1 MTRWLAFLQP
11 RQWKS
16 AARVVLGDVNYT
28 PPSWA
33 VTGGKAAFDS
43 MQRRPDVWAATVA
56 AIGLLS
62 AGGWQGWKWWEAH
75 RPHERQFTESRE
87 ITSNLTSPGVTP
99 VIKGKTTPNGITI
112 SFSGSCA
119 PLDAIGKPDAK
130 GVSLTPAQPGSW
142 SWSNDKALAFQTT
155 TDWPAGT
162 EYKVTLDATTLP
174 KEAKLKQT
182 KWEFTTP
189 AMTPKLASLEFY
201 TDPKDPSVHQI
212 VAEVTTTHPVKRE
225 EIEKRI
231 GIEVLGKSP
240 IFDWQGKP
248 PAALFTVTEGKD
260 QRQFWIRSARIAIPV
275 KEDFVRLTL
284 APGLASLTGGK
295 AADKAVVDKVRVPDV
310 FSGFTIEGVKTEIVR
325 TEEGEPEQFLF
336 VDTSGYAAP
345 EEIVKQLEVWLLP
358 KDRPKDADKEAVEDF
373 AWSKPGEVTPAIMK
387 LSQRVKLKQVET
399 EKSEDAPVSTR
410 HAFKILIE
418 RPGYMLAKIAAGTQ
432 ALGGFKLKNAHQEVV
447 SVPEFPREIDVLG
460 KGGLLALNGEKKI
473 SIKSRGA
480 KHIRYAIGRVP
491 VGEVNHLASMTSGDF
506 EAPEFRTSIFDEE
519 NLARVKMDVR
529 SSGWRNDYQANYTT
543 FDFAAAMQAADPSD
557 PDASRGLF
565 FFEAQGVE
573 PADNV
578 EEADAKDAETDWKP
592 IDEDTN
598 TRRFILVTDLG
609 LLVKRN
615 ADATREVFV
624 QSISKGEPVTG
635 ASVKIIAKN
644 GEFIAEATTGPDG
657 HVHFDSVEGLDRQK
671 KPVAIIA
678 RLGND
683 VSFIPFQRPD
693 RLLDF
698 SRFDTGGVLAS
709 QNETLDG
716 FLFTERGVY
725 RPGDTVH
732 VGGIVRRRDWEGKLE
747 GLPLEIRIID
757 AKDAVIY
764 SDKIPLSADGFIEW
778 EAETSDADPTGK
790 YAVEL
795 HLVRAEDDRERIG
808 RTVFRVEDFQPDR
821 MKMTVAFN
829 TPKGHA
835 WVQPRDVSATLDLQ
849 TLFGFP
855 AADRK
860 VKAKIELNAA
870 SFAFEQFPDFTF
882 HNRAP
887 SKFEPDE
894 DSESE
899 AGKTVELGEQKTNA
913 EGKAEFDL
921 ALERFEGGSFFM
933 NFLAEGFEADGG
945 RSVRAAQ
952 SMLVAPLPYVAG
964 YKADGALDYIGKDTQ
979 RGLKLIAVGPDL
991 KPIAQPG
998 LTYRI
1003 IQIKHVSVLTKQD
1016 SGSYAYVSTKRES
1029 AAGEG
1034 PLPLAVDGANFALPT
1049 VNSGEF
1055 RFELRDTENH
1065 VVCACSFTVV
1075 GKGDMQRSLERDAEL
1090 GVKLARDNWNSG
1102 DPLELS
1108 LSAPYTGAGLITI
1121 ERERVLGW
1129 QWFKSP
1135 TPASTQRITVPGGF
1149 EGTGYVN
1156 VSFVRALDSPEVFM
1170 SPLSYAVQ
1178 PFTANPDKRR
1188 MAVELDAPKIAKPG
1202 EVLRIGYKTAKPSR
1216 VVIFAVDEG
1225 IHQITDYKLPQ
1236 PLTHFFRKR
1245 ALETE
1250 TEQLLDLILPE
1261 FSLLS
1266 KKAYGG
1272 DEDGALKMNLNP
1284 FKRRKEAPV
1293 VFWSG
1298 LVAAGPDRRE
1308 VTYEVPDYFAGGLK
1322 IMAVAVA
1329 ADAIGAAETKS
1340 IVRGP
1345 FVLTPNVPTFAAP
1358 GDEFVASLTVANNLE
1373 GANASTA
1380 VALQV
1385 GGSEHLE
1392 IIGEPQM
1399 NVDVAPGKETT
1410 VRFRVKARDSLGG
1423 AELVFNAS
1431 GGGQS
1436 LKRAATLS
1444 VRPAAPYMTNVQ
1456 SGWFR
1461 LAKQDVKVT
1470 RDLYPHFRKAE
1481 ATVSALPIGLA
1492 RGLESYLAEY
1502 PHGCSEQIT
1511 SRAMSRLLL
1520 ATEADFGFDQA
1531 EATKQLDSAFSLLYS
1546 RQGSKGG
1553 FGYWDDR
1560 ADGGIEF
1567 LSVYVTHFL
1576 TEAREANFAVPAE
1589 LLDGAR
1595 GRMKLM
1601 AREKIKSL
1609 DEAEIQAA
1617 AIYLLTRNGEVTTN
1631 FILNLRDTLEKDYK
1645 GKWQNTLAAAYMAG
1659 TYVLLKQ
1666 EKEGRSLMQSYWSSA
1681 DKQPKLDRWRGW
1693 YHRDPKIKQTQGF
1706 ALLCRHFPDLAAKLK
1721 YEDLAMITEPISR
1734 NSFNTIS
1741 AAYSILALKAYSKL
1755 VQKSDLKLSI
1765 SQLSTQG
1772 EPRLLLP
1779 DGGGLRTANF
1789 DSGISGLRFHLD
1801 QGKLDIGA
1809 FYQVTE
1815 AGFDKGLPT
1824 TTIADG
1830 LEVFRDLSDKDGKAT
1845 AKLKVGESATVTIR
1859 VRNNSPDELTN
1870 IAVLDLMPGGFELEP
1885 NGLKP
1890 GRDTVPGVDYV
1901 DVREDRNVFFAG
1913 LSKGQSKSFVY
1924 RIKPVCAGKF
1934 AVPPVFAESMYDRGT
1949 KGRAGGGTLEV
1960 VGE

>member
-1 MTRWLAFLQP
+1 MNRWLVLVQP
-11 RQWKS
+11 RFWKRV
-16 AARVVLGDVNYT
+16 ARVVFGDVNYT
-28 PPSWA
+28 PPAWA
-33 VTGGKAAFDS
+33 VTGGRAVFDS
-43 MQRRPDVWAATVA
+43 MRRRPDVWAATVCTV
-56 AIGLLS
+56 GLLS
-62 AGGWQGWKWWEAH
+62 AGGWHYWKWWEEH

-87 ITSNLTSPGVTP
+87 ITGKLSAPGVTP
-99 VIKGKTTPNGITI
+99 VVKGKAKPDGITI
-112 SFSGSCA
+112 TFSAAAA

-130 GVSLTPAQPGSW
+130 GVSLSPAQPGSW
-142 SWSNDKALAFQTT
+142 TWSNDKTLVFQTT
-155 TDWPAGT
+155 ADWPAGT
-162 EYKVTLDATTLP
+162 DYKVTLDKSVLP
-174 KEAKLKQT
+174 KEAKLKDS
-182 KWEFTTP
+182 KWEFTTA

-201 TDPKDPSVHQI
+201 TDPKEPAVHQI
-212 VAEVTTTHPVKRE
+212 VAEITTTHPVKRE
-225 EIEKRI
+225 EIEKRVSL
-231 GIEVLGKSP
+231 EVLGKTP

-248 PAALFTVTEGKD
+248 PASLFTVTEGKD
-260 QRQFWIRSARIAIPV
+260 QRQFWVRSARIAVPA
-275 KEDFVRLTL
+275 KEDFVRFTL
-284 APGLASLTGGK
+284 AAGLTSLTGGK
-295 AADKAVVDKVRVPDV
+295 AADKPLVDKVRVPDV
-310 FSGFTIEGVKTEIVR
+310 FSGFSISGVKTEIVR

-336 VDTSGYAAP
+336 VDTSGYAEP
-345 EEIVKQLEVWLLP
+345 EEITKQLEVWLLP
-358 KDRPKDADKEAVEDF
+358 KDKPKEKDNAVVEDY
-373 AWSKPGEVTPAIMK
+373 AWSQPGEVTPAIMK
-387 LSQRVKLKQVET
+387 LSQRVKLKPVDT

-410 HAFKILIE
+410 HAFKMLIE
-418 RPGYMLAKIAAGTQ
+418 RPGYLLTKIAAGTQ
-432 ALGGFKLKNAHQEVV
+432 ALGGFKLKNAYQQIAN
-447 SVPEFPREIDVLG
+447 VPEFPREIEVMG
-460 KGGLLALNGEKKI
+460 KGGLLALNGEKKL
-473 SIKSRGA
+473 SLKSRGA

-491 VGEVNHLASMTSGDF
+491 AGQVNHLASMTAGDF

-519 NLARVKMDVR
+519 NLARIKLDVKP
-529 SSGWRNDYQANYTT
+529 SGWRNDYQANYTT
-543 FDFAAAMQAADPSD
+543 FDFTSALQAADPSD

-565 FFEAQGVE
+565 FFGAEGVE
-573 PADNV
+573 PAENV
-578 EEADAKDAETDWKP
+578 EEANAKDPDADWNRM
-592 IDEDTN
+592 DEN
-598 TRRFILVTDLG
+598 FYTRRFILVTDLG

-624 QSISKGEPVTG
+624 QSISKGEPVAG

-644 GEFIAEATTGPDG
+644 GEFLAEATTGPDG
-657 HVHFDSVEGLDRQK
+657 HVHFDSVEGLERHKQ
-671 KPVAIIA
+671 PVAIIA

-683 VSFIPFQRPD
+683 VSFIPFKRPD

-709 QNETLDG
+709 QNETLDA

-725 RPGDTVH
+725 RPGDKIH

-747 GLPLEIRIID
+747 GMPLEIRVID
-757 AKDAVIY
+757 AKNAVLY
-764 SDKIPLSADGFIEW
+764 SDKIPLTADGFIEW
-778 EAETSDADPTGK
+778 DAETADTDPTGK

-795 HLVRAEDDRERIG
+795 HLVRSEDDRERIG
-808 RTVFRVEDFQPDR
+808 RTVIRVEDFQPDR

-829 TPKGHA
+829 TPKGLA
-835 WVQPRDVSATLDLQ
+835 WVQPRDVRATLDLQ

-887 SKFEPDE
+887 SNFQPDE
-894 DSESE
+894 NSDSE

-913 EGKAEFDL
+913 DGKAEFDL

-979 RGLKLIAVGPDL
+979 RGLRLIAVGPDL

-1034 PLPLAVDGANFALPT
+1034 PLPLAADGANFALPT
-1049 VNSGEF
+1049 ANTGEF
-1055 RFELRDTENH
+1055 RFELRDGENH
-1065 VVCACSFTVV
+1065 VVCACPFTVV

-1090 GVKLARDNWNSG
+1090 GVKLARENWNSG
-1102 DPLELS
+1102 DPLEMS
-1108 LSAPYTGAGLITI
+1108 LNAPYTGAGLITI

-1178 PFTANPDKRR
+1178 PFTANPDKRK
-1188 MAVELDAPKIAKPG
+1188 MLVEIDAPRVVKPG
-1202 EVLRIGYKTAKPSR
+1202 EMMKIGYKAAKPSR
-1216 VVIFAVDEG
+1216 IVVYAVDEG

-1261 FSLLS
+1261 FSLIS
-1266 KKAYGG
+1266 RKAYGG

-1298 LVAAGPDRRE
+1298 LVEAGPDRRE
-1308 VTYEVPDYFAGGLK
+1308 VSYDVPDYFAGGLK

-1358 GDEFVASLTVANNLE
+1358 GDEFVASLTIANNLE
-1373 GANASTA
+1373 GANAPSGITLQATA
-1380 VALQV
+1380 
-1385 GGSEHLE
+1385 SEHLE
-1392 IIGEPQM
+1392 IIGQPQM
-1399 NVDVAPGKETT
+1399 TIDVAPGKETT

-1423 AELVFNAS
+1423 AELLFTAS

-1436 LKRAATLS
+1436 LKRSATLS
-1444 VRPAAPYMTNVQ
+1444 VRPAAPYLTNVQ

-1461 LAKQDVKVT
+1461 LPKQDVKIT

-1502 PHGCSEQIT
+1502 PHGCSEQVT

-1531 EATKQLDSAFSLLYS
+1531 EATKQLDAAFSILYS
-1546 RQGSKGG
+1546 RQDSKGG

-1560 ADGGIEF
+1560 ADGGIDF

-1576 TEAREANFAVPAE
+1576 TEAREANFAVPSD

-1601 AREKIKSL
+1601 ARTKITSL
-1609 DEAEIQAA
+1609 EDAEIQAA

-1631 FILNLRDTLEKDYK
+1631 FLLNLRDSLEKDYK

-1721 YEDLAMITEPISR
+1721 YEDLAMITEPITR

-1765 SQLSTQG
+1765 SQLPTQG

-1779 DGGGLRTANF
+1779 EGGGLRTANF
-1789 DSGISGLRFHLD
+1789 DPGISGLRFHLD

-1890 GRDTVPGVDYV
+1890 GRDTVPGADYV
-1901 DVREDRNVFFAG
+1901 DVREDRNVFFTG
-1913 LSKGQSKSFVY
+1913 LSKGQSKSFIY

-1949 KGRAGGGTLEV
+1949 KGRAGGGTVEV
-1960 VGE
+1960 AGE